1 MTPAANRLFRQFG
14 QQLSKPYVVLRAQN
28 DKSFAIISLH
38 TSSSR
43 KPRNMIDANH
53 VMEWQKADFLD
64 KNPNGD
70 FILSLQGRANVRRQ
84 NAANDP
90 FIAQHQAR
98 ENAGLE
104 EAPNARRNVSAS
116 PLAWLAARCSAEARG
131 DKGGKGVLFHEIEI
145 QAGTRLM
152 QDFDR
157 SNARGRMT
165 MDWSRSTIVDG
176 MGRQNTDAN
185 SQGALDASKRLDAA
199 LAELGPGLDQI
210 MLAVCCFDQGLEACE
225 TFFAMPRRSAKL
237 LIKLGL
243 LRLSVFYGLQSASA
257 AAASFRM
264 R

>member
-1 MTPAANRLFRQFG
+1 MTPAANRLLRQYG
-14 QQLSKPYVVLRAQN
+14 QQLSKLYVVLRAQN
-28 DKSFAIISLH
+28 DKSFAIISLQKA
-38 TSSSR
+38 TSR
-43 KPRNMIDANH
+43 KPRNVIDANH

-70 FILSLQGRANVRRQ
+70 FILSLQGRANLRRQ
-84 NAANDP
+84 NAVNEP
-90 FIAQHQAR
+90 FIAQHQVR

-104 EAPNARRNVSAS
+104 EAPDARRNVSAS
-116 PLAWLAARCSAEARG
+116 PLAWLAARCSAEAKR
-131 DKGGKGVLFHEIEI
+131 DKGGKGILFHEIEI
-145 QAGTRLM
+145 KAGTLLM

-157 SNARGRMT
+157 SHMRGRMT
-165 MDWSRSTIVDG
+165 MDWTRSTIIDG
-176 MGRQNTDAN
+176 IGGQSQDAA
-185 SQGALDASKRLDAA
+185 SQSALDGGKRLEAA
-199 LAELGPGLDQI
+199 LSVLGPGLDEI

-225 TFFAMPRRSAKL
+225 TFFALPRRSAKL